1 MPEPSP
7 KDDGPPREALPGRG
21 PLNGRI
27 ELVGAAGFEPAWPEG
42 RVGYSHLS
50 SLSQTCSA
58 RPWWT
63 HGDLHPD
70 RRCAGAASCCWTM
83 GPEDF
88 AWCSPGEL
96 NSALHGFSVTCN
108 RYTRTADL
116 VASEGLEPSSRCSE
130 HRILPLD
137 DKASAPLVNDEIPG
151 GLPPS
156 QSMAVPTGV
165 APATSAVTRRRL
177 HGFGL
182 GTTIHRIRGWRAAE
196 ESHPAARIWK
206 PPWSLD
212 RGPDTSGF
220 PGAPCGSRTRITGL
234 EDRRS
239 ALELRTRELIARERG
254 GRRDGFPPSA
264 LPPRASF
271 PARLSENCSTRPRAN
286 PMAAC
291 RDNKKTPR
299 LFERGV

>member
-1 MPEPSP
+1 M
-7 KDDGPPREALPGRG
+7 
-21 PLNGRI
+21 
-27 ELVGAAGFEPAWPEG
+27 VGAAGFEPAWPEG

-70 RRCAGAASCCWTM
+70 RRGAGAASCCWTM
-83 GPEDF
+83 GPRTVR
-88 AWCSPGEL
+88 WRSPGEL
-96 NSALHGFSVTCN
+96 NSALHGFSVTCD
-108 RYTRTADL
+108 RYTRTAAV
-116 VASEGLEPSSRCSE
+116 VASEGLGPSFRGSE
-130 HRILPLD
+130 HRVLPLD
-137 DKASAPLVNDEIPG
+137 DKA
-151 GLPPS
+151 
-156 QSMAVPTGV
+156 MAVPTGV
-165 APATSAVTRRRL
+165 APAISAVTRRRL

-254 GRRDGFPPSA
+254 GRRDGFPPPA